1 MWLKSF
7 GVFKAMKK
15 IKFIFIFFL
24 ILLSFIFGGEFFQY
38 YLNTYTSQFN
48 YIDISEDEINSQ
60 AEIQNKI
67 AGLAEKYNVKV
78 FKSERKSG
86 PGRITYLTVYSTDEV
101 FEKLKTNYSV
111 APYSYRALFSGTTKV
126 DFADFKEKKLFSET
140 ERYYFIGEKGQ
151 IQSIREN
158 IKNDCACSFIKN
170 ETEHAYPY
178 LVLLIWAIIG
188 ALFLIL
194 TWLDIH
200 FQKKENFVLIS
211 LGKPIRQIILKNV
224 FIDCL
229 VFTLIFA
236 VLFALM
242 SRFVYLGYE
251 IKNIVLLC
259 TTVLLLNSLLYLTLF
274 KINYKEVLYGAN
286 LNERIISDGYV
297 LKSISMILTVAVL
310 SCNTMLVSANF
321 KELKRI
327 KTLRNVENYSFLELN
342 PISLLNLGEDY
353 EETRYGL
360 INSIYGELQNRGY
373 AYSFCGLSGK
383 NNYCIINSDSKYL
396 LNGFDFKTEPDGD
409 SDFYV
414 FCPEEIDF
422 SKNTDKS
429 VYDCIEMYFGSE
441 KALSCEIITYSGN
454 GELLTYDNTEGLSLG
469 AQNFKNPI
477 IIYINN
483 PSLKLN
489 CDKSTLST
497 LFSKMLFNISNSEIS
512 DICEKNQINEKG
524 FYLQGAKL
532 KEKISDYQ
540 AVLNRALLL
549 NTVISAFLLLLE
561 LSIISVIINLEYKVS
576 MTELAIKK
584 VLGYSVFQKNRQ
596 IFLLN
601 TYAALIAVVSCT
613 VFCLMY
619 KLAVWYTVIAVGT
632 SVLCLEYIII
642 AVLIT
647 RFEKQNVAKIL
658 KGGCL

>member
-1 MWLKSF
+1 
-7 GVFKAMKK
+7 MKK

-24 ILLSFIFGGEFFQY
+24 MLLSFIFSGEFFQY
-38 YLNTYTSQFN
+38 YLNTYTSQFS
-48 YIDISEDEINSQ
+48 YIDITENEMNSQ
-60 AEIQNKI
+60 AEIQNEI
-67 AGLAEKYNVKV
+67 YHLAEKYNIEVLQT
-78 FKSERKSG
+78 ERKNGSG
-86 PGRITYLTVYSTDEV
+86 RAISLTVYSTDEA
-101 FEKLKTNYSV
+101 FEKLKTEYSV
-111 APYSYRALFSGTTKV
+111 SPNIYKALFLGTTKV
-126 DFADFKEKKLFSET
+126 DFADFKDKKLLGET
-140 ERYYFIGEKGQ
+140 ERYYFIGEQRQ

-158 IKNDCACSFIKN
+158 IKNDYACSFIKN

-178 LVLLIWAIIG
+178 LVLLIWAVVG
-188 ALFLIL
+188 VLFLIL

-224 FIDCL
+224 FIDFL
-229 VFTLIFA
+229 TFSLIFS
-236 VLFALM
+236 VLFALLG
-242 SRFVYLGYE
+242 RFVYLGYE

-259 TTVLLLNSLLYLTLF
+259 AAVLFLNALLYLTLF
-274 KINYKEVLYGAN
+274 KMNYKEVLYGAN

-297 LKSISMILTVAVL
+297 LKSISMILTVVVL
-310 SCNTMLVSANF
+310 SCNAMLISANF

-342 PISLLNLGEDY
+342 PVSLLNLGKDY

-360 INSIYGELQNRGY
+360 INSIYGELQNRGC
-373 AYSFCGLSGK
+373 AYSFCGLSGE
-383 NNYCIINSDSKYL
+383 NDYCIINSDSKFL
-396 LNGFDFKTEPDGD
+396 LNGFDLKTEPDGN
-409 SDFYV
+409 SDFYILV
-414 FCPEEIDF
+414 PEEIEF
-422 SKNTDKS
+422 SQNADES

-441 KALSCEIITYSGN
+441 KALSCEKITYSGN
-454 GELLTYDNTEGLSLG
+454 GELLTYDSTDELTLG
-469 AQNFKNPI
+469 VQSFKNPI

-489 CDKSTLST
+489 CDSSTLSA
-497 LFSKMLFNISNSEIS
+497 LFSKMLFNISNSEI
-512 DICEKNQINEKG
+512 DTVCEKYQINEKG
-524 FYLQGAKL
+524 LYLQGAKL
-532 KEKISDYQ
+532 KEKVSDYQ

-561 LSIISVIINLEYKVS
+561 LFIISVIIKLEYKVS
-576 MTELAIKK
+576 TTELAVKK
-584 VLGYSVFQKNRQ
+584 VLGYSVFQKNKQ

-632 SVLCLEYIII
+632 SVLCLEYVIIV
-642 AVLIT
+642 VLIT

>member
-1 MWLKSF
+1 M
-7 GVFKAMKK
+7 
-15 IKFIFIFFL
+15 
-24 ILLSFIFGGEFFQY
+24 LLSFIFSGEFFQY
-38 YLNTYTSQFN
+38 YLNTYTSQFS
-48 YIDISEDEINSQ
+48 YIDITENEMNSQ
-60 AEIQNKI
+60 AEIQNNI
-67 AGLAEKYNVKV
+67 YHLAEKYNIEVLQT
-78 FKSERKSG
+78 ERKNGSG
-86 PGRITYLTVYSTDEV
+86 RATSLTVYSTDEA
-101 FEKLKTNYSV
+101 FEKLKTEYSV
-111 APYSYRALFSGTTKV
+111 SPNIYKALFSGTTKV
-126 DFADFKEKKLFSET
+126 DFADFKDKKLLGET
-140 ERYYFIGEKGQ
+140 ERYYFIGEQRQ

-158 IKNDCACSFIKN
+158 IKNDYACSFIKN

-178 LVLLIWAIIG
+178 LVLLIWAVVG
-188 ALFLIL
+188 VLFLIL

-224 FIDCL
+224 FIDFL
-229 VFTLIFA
+229 TFSLIFS
-236 VLFALM
+236 VLFALLG
-242 SRFVYLGYE
+242 RFVYLGYE

-259 TTVLLLNSLLYLTLF
+259 AAVLFLNALLYLTLF
-274 KINYKEVLYGAN
+274 KMNYKEVLYGAN

-297 LKSISMILTVAVL
+297 LKSISMILTVVVL
-310 SCNTMLVSANF
+310 SCNAMLISANF

-342 PISLLNLGEDY
+342 PVSLLNLGKDY

-360 INSIYGELQNRGY
+360 INSIYGELQNRGC
-373 AYSFCGLSGK
+373 AYSFCGLSGE
-383 NNYCIINSDSKYL
+383 NDYCIINSDSKFL
-396 LNGFDFKTEPDGD
+396 LNGFDLKTEPDGN
-409 SDFYV
+409 SDFYILV
-414 FCPEEIDF
+414 PEEIEF
-422 SKNTDKS
+422 SQNADES

-441 KALSCEIITYSGN
+441 KALSCEKITYSGN
-454 GELLTYDNTEGLSLG
+454 GELLTYDSTEGLTLG
-469 AQNFKNPI
+469 AQSFENPI
-477 IIYINN
+477 VIYINN

-489 CDKSTLST
+489 CDSSTLST
-497 LFSKMLFNISNSEIS
+497 LFSKMLFNISNSEINTV
-512 DICEKNQINEKG
+512 CEKYQINEKG
-524 FYLQGAKL
+524 FYLQGEKL
-532 KEKISDYQ
+532 KEKVSDYQ

-561 LSIISVIINLEYKVS
+561 LFIISVIIKLEYKVS
-576 MTELAIKK
+576 TTELAVKK
-584 VLGYSVFQKNRQ
+584 VLGYSVFQKNKQ

-632 SVLCLEYIII
+632 SVLCLEYVII

>member
-1 MWLKSF
+1 
-7 GVFKAMKK
+7 MKK

-24 ILLSFIFGGEFFQY
+24 MLLSFIFSGEFFQY
-38 YLNTYTSQFN
+38 YLNTYTSQFS
-48 YIDISEDEINSQ
+48 YIDITENEMNSQ
-60 AEIQNKI
+60 AEIQNDI
-67 AGLAEKYNVKV
+67 SHLAEKYNIEVLQT
-78 FKSERKSG
+78 ERKNGSG
-86 PGRITYLTVYSTDEV
+86 RATSLTVYSTDEA
-101 FEKLKTNYSV
+101 FEKLKTEYSV
-111 APYSYRALFSGTTKV
+111 SPNIYKALFSGTTKV
-126 DFADFKEKKLFSET
+126 DFADFKDKKLLGET
-140 ERYYFIGEKGQ
+140 ERYYFIGEQRQ

-158 IKNDCACSFIKN
+158 IKNDYACSFIKN

-178 LVLLIWAIIG
+178 LVLLIWAVVG
-188 ALFLIL
+188 VLFLIL

-224 FIDCL
+224 FIDFL
-229 VFTLIFA
+229 AFSLIFS
-236 VLFALM
+236 VLFALLG
-242 SRFVYLGYE
+242 RFVYLGYE

-259 TTVLLLNSLLYLTLF
+259 AAVLFLNALLYLTLF
-274 KINYKEVLYGAN
+274 KMNYKEVLYGAN

-297 LKSISMILTVAVL
+297 LKSISMILTVVVL
-310 SCNTMLVSANF
+310 SCNAMLISANF

-342 PISLLNLGEDY
+342 PVSLLNLGKDY

-360 INSIYGELQNRGY
+360 INSIYGELQNRGC
-373 AYSFCGLSGK
+373 AYSFCGLSGE
-383 NNYCIINSDSKYL
+383 NDYCIINSDSKFL
-396 LNGFDFKTEPDGD
+396 LNGFDLKTEPDGN
-409 SDFYV
+409 SDFYILV
-414 FCPEEIDF
+414 PEEIEF
-422 SKNTDKS
+422 SQNADES

-441 KALSCEIITYSGN
+441 KALSCEKITYSGN
-454 GELLTYDNTEGLSLG
+454 GELLTYDSTEELTLG
-469 AQNFKNPI
+469 AQSFENPI
-477 IIYINN
+477 VIYINN

-489 CDKSTLST
+489 CDSSTLST
-497 LFSKMLFNISNSEIS
+497 LFSKMLFNISNSEINTV
-512 DICEKNQINEKG
+512 CEKYQINEKG

-532 KEKISDYQ
+532 KEKVSDYQ

-561 LSIISVIINLEYKVS
+561 LFIISVIIKLEYKVS
-576 MTELAIKK
+576 TTELAVKK
-584 VLGYSVFQKNRQ
+584 VLGYSVFQKNKQ

-632 SVLCLEYIII
+632 SVLCLEYVII

>member
-1 MWLKSF
+1 
-7 GVFKAMKK
+7 MKK

-24 ILLSFIFGGEFFQY
+24 MLLSFIFSGEFFQY
-38 YLNTYTSQFN
+38 YLNTYTSQFS
-48 YIDISEDEINSQ
+48 YIDITENEMNSQ
-60 AEIQNKI
+60 AEIQNNI
-67 AGLAEKYNVKV
+67 YHLAEKYNIEVLQT
-78 FKSERKSG
+78 ERKNGSG
-86 PGRITYLTVYSTDEV
+86 RATSLTVYSTDEA
-101 FEKLKTNYSV
+101 FEKLKTEYSV
-111 APYSYRALFSGTTKV
+111 SPNIYKALFLGTTKV
-126 DFADFKEKKLFSET
+126 DFADFKDKKLLGET
-140 ERYYFIGEKGQ
+140 ERYYFIGEQRQ

-158 IKNDCACSFIKN
+158 IKNDYACSFIKN

-178 LVLLIWAIIG
+178 LVLLIWAVVG
-188 ALFLIL
+188 VLFLIL

-200 FQKKENFVLIS
+200 FQKKENFVLVS

-224 FIDCL
+224 FIDFL
-229 VFTLIFA
+229 TFSLIFS
-236 VLFALM
+236 VLFALLG
-242 SRFVYLGYE
+242 RFVYLGYE

-259 TTVLLLNSLLYLTLF
+259 AAVLFLNALLYLTLF
-274 KINYKEVLYGAN
+274 KMNYKEVLYGAN

-297 LKSISMILTVAVL
+297 LKSISMILTVVVL
-310 SCNTMLVSANF
+310 SCNAMLISANF

-342 PISLLNLGEDY
+342 PVSLLNLGKDY

-360 INSIYGELQNRGY
+360 INSIYGELQNRGC
-373 AYSFCGLSGK
+373 AYSFCGLSGE
-383 NNYCIINSDSKYL
+383 NDYCIINSDSKFL
-396 LNGFDFKTEPDGD
+396 LNGFDLKTEPDGN
-409 SDFYV
+409 SDFYILV
-414 FCPEEIDF
+414 PEEIEF
-422 SKNTDKS
+422 SQNADES

-441 KALSCEIITYSGN
+441 KALSCEKITYSGN
-454 GELLTYDNTEGLSLG
+454 GELLTYDSTEGLTLG
-469 AQNFKNPI
+469 AQSFENPI
-477 IIYINN
+477 VIYINN

-489 CDKSTLST
+489 CDSSTLST
-497 LFSKMLFNISNSEIS
+497 LFSKMLFNISNSEINTV
-512 DICEKNQINEKG
+512 CEKYQINEKG
-524 FYLQGAKL
+524 FYLQGEKV
-532 KEKISDYQ
+532 KEKVSDYQ

-561 LSIISVIINLEYKVS
+561 LFIISVIIKLEYKVS
-576 MTELAIKK
+576 TTELAVKK
-584 VLGYSVFQKNRQ
+584 VLGYSVFQKNKQ

-632 SVLCLEYIII
+632 SVLCFEYVII

>member
-1 MWLKSF
+1 
-7 GVFKAMKK
+7 MKK

-24 ILLSFIFGGEFFQY
+24 MLLSFIFSGEFFQY
-38 YLNTYTSQFN
+38 YLNTYTSQFS
-48 YIDISEDEINSQ
+48 YIDITENEMNSQ
-60 AEIQNKI
+60 AEIQNNI
-67 AGLAEKYNVKV
+67 YHLAEKYNIEVLQT
-78 FKSERKSG
+78 ERKNGSG
-86 PGRITYLTVYSTDEV
+86 RATSLTVYSTDEA
-101 FEKLKTNYSV
+101 FEKLKTEYSV
-111 APYSYRALFSGTTKV
+111 SPNIYKALFLGTTKV
-126 DFADFKEKKLFSET
+126 DFADFKDKKLLGET
-140 ERYYFIGEKGQ
+140 ERYYFIGEQRQ

-158 IKNDCACSFIKN
+158 IKNDYACSFIKN

-178 LVLLIWAIIG
+178 LVLFIWAVVG
-188 ALFLIL
+188 VLFLIL

-224 FIDCL
+224 FIDFL
-229 VFTLIFA
+229 TFSLIFS
-236 VLFALM
+236 VLFALLG
-242 SRFVYLGYE
+242 RFVYLGYE

-259 TTVLLLNSLLYLTLF
+259 AAVLFLNALLYLTLF
-274 KINYKEVLYGAN
+274 KMNYKEILYGAN

-297 LKSISMILTVAVL
+297 LKSISMILTVVVL
-310 SCNTMLVSANF
+310 SCNAMLISANF

-327 KTLRNVENYSFLELN
+327 KMLRNVENYSFLELN
-342 PISLLNLGEDY
+342 PVSLLNLGKDY

-360 INSIYGELQNRGY
+360 INSIYGELQNRGC
-373 AYSFCGLSGK
+373 AYSFCGLSGE
-383 NNYCIINSDSKYL
+383 NDYCIINSDSKFL
-396 LNGFDFKTEPDGD
+396 LNGFDLKTEPDGN
-409 SDFYV
+409 SDFYILV
-414 FCPEEIDF
+414 PEEIEF
-422 SKNTDKS
+422 SQNADES

-441 KALSCEIITYSGN
+441 KALSCEKITYSGN
-454 GELLTYDNTEGLSLG
+454 GELLTYDSTEELTLG
-469 AQNFKNPI
+469 AQSFENPI
-477 IIYINN
+477 VIYINN

-489 CDKSTLST
+489 CDSSTLST
-497 LFSKMLFNISNSEIS
+497 LFSKMLFNINNSEINTV
-512 DICEKNQINEKG
+512 CEKYQINEKG
-524 FYLQGAKL
+524 FYLQGEKL
-532 KEKISDYQ
+532 KEKVSDYQ

-561 LSIISVIINLEYKVS
+561 LFIISVIIKLEYKVS
-576 MTELAIKK
+576 TTELAVKK
-584 VLGYSVFQKNRQ
+584 VLGYSVFQKNKQ

-632 SVLCLEYIII
+632 SVLCLEYVII

>member
-1 MWLKSF
+1 
-7 GVFKAMKK
+7 MKK

-24 ILLSFIFGGEFFQY
+24 MLLSFIFSGEFFQY
-38 YLNTYTSQFN
+38 YLNTYTSQFS
-48 YIDISEDEINSQ
+48 YIDITENEMNSQ
-60 AEIQNKI
+60 AEIQNNI
-67 AGLAEKYNVKV
+67 YHLAEKYNIEVLQT
-78 FKSERKSG
+78 ERKNGSG
-86 PGRITYLTVYSTDEV
+86 RATSLTVYSTDEA
-101 FEKLKTNYSV
+101 FEKLKTEYSV
-111 APYSYRALFSGTTKV
+111 SPNIYKALFLGTTKV
-126 DFADFKEKKLFSET
+126 DFADFKDKKLLDET
-140 ERYYFIGEKGQ
+140 ERYYFIGEQRQ

-158 IKNDCACSFIKN
+158 IKNDYACSFIKN

-178 LVLLIWAIIG
+178 LVLLIWAVVG
-188 ALFLIL
+188 VLFLIL

-200 FQKKENFVLIS
+200 FQKKENFVLVS

-224 FIDCL
+224 FIDFL
-229 VFTLIFA
+229 TFSLIFS
-236 VLFALM
+236 VLFALLG
-242 SRFVYLGYE
+242 RFVYLGYE

-259 TTVLLLNSLLYLTLF
+259 AAVLFLNALLYLTLF
-274 KINYKEVLYGAN
+274 KMNYKEVLYGAN

-297 LKSISMILTVAVL
+297 LKSISMILTVVVL
-310 SCNTMLVSANF
+310 SCNAMLISANF

-342 PISLLNLGEDY
+342 PVSLLNLGKDY

-360 INSIYGELQNRGY
+360 INSIYGELQNRGC
-373 AYSFCGLSGK
+373 AYSFCGLSGE
-383 NNYCIINSDSKYL
+383 NDYCIINSDSKFL
-396 LNGFDFKTEPDGD
+396 LNGFDLKTEPDGN
-409 SDFYV
+409 SDFYILV
-414 FCPEEIDF
+414 PEEIEF
-422 SKNTDKS
+422 SQNADES

-441 KALSCEIITYSGN
+441 KALSCEKITYSGN
-454 GELLTYDNTEGLSLG
+454 GELLTYDSTEGLTLG
-469 AQNFKNPI
+469 AQSFENPI
-477 IIYINN
+477 VIYINN

-489 CDKSTLST
+489 CDSSTLST
-497 LFSKMLFNISNSEIS
+497 LFSKMLFNISNSEINTV
-512 DICEKNQINEKG
+512 CEKYQINEKG
-524 FYLQGAKL
+524 FYLQGEKV
-532 KEKISDYQ
+532 KEKVSDYQ

-561 LSIISVIINLEYKVS
+561 LFIISVIIKLEYKVS
-576 MTELAIKK
+576 TTELAVKK
-584 VLGYSVFQKNRQ
+584 VLGYSVFQKNKQ

-632 SVLCLEYIII
+632 SVLCFEYVII

>member
-1 MWLKSF
+1 M
-7 GVFKAMKK
+7 
-15 IKFIFIFFL
+15 
-24 ILLSFIFGGEFFQY
+24 LLSFIFSGEFFQY
-38 YLNTYTSQFN
+38 YLNTYTSQFS
-48 YIDISEDEINSQ
+48 YIDITENEMKSQ
-60 AEIQNKI
+60 AEIQNNI
-67 AGLAEKYNVKV
+67 YHLAEKYNIEVLQT
-78 FKSERKSG
+78 ERKNGSG
-86 PGRITYLTVYSTDEV
+86 RATSLTVYSTDEA
-101 FEKLKTNYSV
+101 FEKLKTEYSV
-111 APYSYRALFSGTTKV
+111 SPNIYKALFLGTTKV
-126 DFADFKEKKLFSET
+126 DFADFKDKKLLGET
-140 ERYYFIGEKGQ
+140 ERYYFIGEQRQ

-158 IKNDCACSFIKN
+158 IKNDYACSFIKN

-178 LVLLIWAIIG
+178 LVLLIWAVVG
-188 ALFLIL
+188 VLFLIL

-224 FIDCL
+224 FIDFL
-229 VFTLIFA
+229 TFSLIFS
-236 VLFALM
+236 VLFALLG
-242 SRFVYLGYE
+242 RFVYLGYE

-259 TTVLLLNSLLYLTLF
+259 AAVLFLNALLYLTLF
-274 KINYKEVLYGAN
+274 KMNYKEVLYGAN

-297 LKSISMILTVAVL
+297 LKSISMILTVVVL
-310 SCNTMLVSANF
+310 SCNAMLISANF

-342 PISLLNLGEDY
+342 PVSLLNLGKDY

-360 INSIYGELQNRGY
+360 INSIYGELQNRGC
-373 AYSFCGLSGK
+373 AYSFCGLSGG
-383 NNYCIINSDSKYL
+383 NDYCIINSDSKFL
-396 LNGFDFKTEPDGD
+396 LNGFDLKTEPDGN
-409 SDFYV
+409 SDFYILV
-414 FCPEEIDF
+414 PEEIEF
-422 SKNTDKS
+422 SQNADES

-441 KALSCEIITYSGN
+441 KALSCEKITYSGN
-454 GELLTYDNTEGLSLG
+454 GELLTYDSTEELTLG
-469 AQNFKNPI
+469 AQSFENPI
-477 IIYINN
+477 VIYINN

-489 CDKSTLST
+489 CDSSTLST
-497 LFSKMLFNISNSEIS
+497 LFSKMLFNISNSEINTV
-512 DICEKNQINEKG
+512 CEKYQINEKG
-524 FYLQGAKL
+524 FYLQGEKV
-532 KEKISDYQ
+532 KEKVSDYQ

-561 LSIISVIINLEYKVS
+561 LFIISVIIKLEYKVS
-576 MTELAIKK
+576 TIELAVKK
-584 VLGYSVFQKNRQ
+584 VLGYSVFQKNKQ

-632 SVLCLEYIII
+632 SVLCLEYVII

>member
-1 MWLKSF
+1 M
-7 GVFKAMKK
+7 
-15 IKFIFIFFL
+15 
-24 ILLSFIFGGEFFQY
+24 LLSFIFSGEFFQY
-38 YLNTYTSQFN
+38 YLNTYTSQFS
-48 YIDISEDEINSQ
+48 YIDITENEMNSQ
-60 AEIQNKI
+60 AEIQNNI
-67 AGLAEKYNVKV
+67 YHLAEKYNIEVLQT
-78 FKSERKSG
+78 ERKNGSG
-86 PGRITYLTVYSTDEV
+86 RATSLTVYSTDEA
-101 FEKLKTNYSV
+101 FEKLKTEYSV
-111 APYSYRALFSGTTKV
+111 SPNIYKALFSGTTKV
-126 DFADFKEKKLFSET
+126 DFADFKDKKLLGET
-140 ERYYFIGEKGQ
+140 ERYYFIGEQRQ

-158 IKNDCACSFIKN
+158 IKNDYACSFIKN

-178 LVLLIWAIIG
+178 LVLLIWAVVG
-188 ALFLIL
+188 VLFLIL

-224 FIDCL
+224 FIDFL
-229 VFTLIFA
+229 AFSLIFS
-236 VLFALM
+236 VLFALLG
-242 SRFVYLGYE
+242 RFVYLGYE

-259 TTVLLLNSLLYLTLF
+259 AAVLFLNALLYLTLF
-274 KINYKEVLYGAN
+274 KMNYKEVLYGAN

-297 LKSISMILTVAVL
+297 LKSISMILTVVVL
-310 SCNTMLVSANF
+310 SCNAMLISANF

-342 PISLLNLGEDY
+342 PVSLLNLGKDY

-360 INSIYGELQNRGY
+360 INSIYGELQNRGC
-373 AYSFCGLSGK
+373 AYSFCGLSGE
-383 NNYCIINSDSKYL
+383 NDYCIINSDSKFL
-396 LNGFDFKTEPDGD
+396 LNGFDLKTEPDGN
-409 SDFYV
+409 SDFYILV
-414 FCPEEIDF
+414 PEEIEF
-422 SKNTDKS
+422 SQNADES

-441 KALSCEIITYSGN
+441 KALSCEKITYSGN
-454 GELLTYDNTEGLSLG
+454 GELLTYDSTEELTLG
-469 AQNFKNPI
+469 AQSFENPI
-477 IIYINN
+477 VIYINN

-489 CDKSTLST
+489 CDSSTLST
-497 LFSKMLFNISNSEIS
+497 LFSKMLFNISNSEINTV
-512 DICEKNQINEKG
+512 CEKYQINEKG

-532 KEKISDYQ
+532 KEKVSDYQ

-561 LSIISVIINLEYKVS
+561 LFIISVIIKLEYKVS
-576 MTELAIKK
+576 TTELAVKK
-584 VLGYSVFQKNRQ
+584 VLGYSVFQKNKQ

-632 SVLCLEYIII
+632 SVLCLEYVII

>member
-1 MWLKSF
+1 
-7 GVFKAMKK
+7 MKK

-24 ILLSFIFGGEFFQY
+24 MLLSFIFSGEFFQY
-38 YLNTYTSQFN
+38 YLNTYTSQFS
-48 YIDISEDEINSQ
+48 YIDITENEMNSQ
-60 AEIQNKI
+60 AEIQNDI
-67 AGLAEKYNVKV
+67 SHLAEKYNIEVLQT
-78 FKSERKSG
+78 ERKNGSG
-86 PGRITYLTVYSTDEV
+86 RATSLTVYSTDEA
-101 FEKLKTNYSV
+101 FEKLKTEYSV
-111 APYSYRALFSGTTKV
+111 SPNIYKALFSGTTKV
-126 DFADFKEKKLFSET
+126 DFADFKDKKLLGET
-140 ERYYFIGEKGQ
+140 ERYYFIGEQRQ

-158 IKNDCACSFIKN
+158 IKNDYACSFIKN

-178 LVLLIWAIIG
+178 LVLLIWAVVG
-188 ALFLIL
+188 VLFLIL

-224 FIDCL
+224 FIDFL
-229 VFTLIFA
+229 AFSLIFS
-236 VLFALM
+236 VLFALLG
-242 SRFVYLGYE
+242 RFVYLGYE
-251 IKNIVLLC
+251 INNIVLLC
-259 TTVLLLNSLLYLTLF
+259 AAVLFLNALLYLTLF
-274 KINYKEVLYGAN
+274 KMNYKEVLYGAN

-297 LKSISMILTVAVL
+297 LKSISMILTVVVL
-310 SCNTMLVSANF
+310 SCNAMLISANF

-342 PISLLNLGEDY
+342 PVSLLNLGKDY

-360 INSIYGELQNRGY
+360 INSIYGELQNRGC
-373 AYSFCGLSGK
+373 AYSFCGLSGE
-383 NNYCIINSDSKYL
+383 NDYCIINSDSKFL
-396 LNGFDFKTEPDGD
+396 LNGFDLKTEPDGN
-409 SDFYV
+409 SDFYILV
-414 FCPEEIDF
+414 PEEIEF
-422 SKNTDKS
+422 SQNADES

-441 KALSCEIITYSGN
+441 KALSCEKITYSGN
-454 GELLTYDNTEGLSLG
+454 GELLTYDSTEELTLG
-469 AQNFKNPI
+469 AQSFENPI
-477 IIYINN
+477 VIYINN

-489 CDKSTLST
+489 CDSSTLST
-497 LFSKMLFNISNSEIS
+497 LFSKMLFNISNSEINTV
-512 DICEKNQINEKG
+512 CEKYQINEKG

-532 KEKISDYQ
+532 KEKVSDYQ

-561 LSIISVIINLEYKVS
+561 LFIISVIIKLEYKVS
-576 MTELAIKK
+576 TTELAVKK
-584 VLGYSVFQKNRQ
+584 VLGYSVFQKNKQ

-632 SVLCLEYIII
+632 SVLCLEYVII

>member
-1 MWLKSF
+1 M
-7 GVFKAMKK
+7 
-15 IKFIFIFFL
+15 
-24 ILLSFIFGGEFFQY
+24 LLSFIFSGEFFQY
-38 YLNTYTSQFN
+38 YLNTYTSQFS
-48 YIDISEDEINSQ
+48 YIDITENEMNSQ
-60 AEIQNKI
+60 AEIQNEI
-67 AGLAEKYNVKV
+67 YHLAEKYNIEVLQT
-78 FKSERKSG
+78 ERKNGSG
-86 PGRITYLTVYSTDEV
+86 RAISLTVYSTDEA
-101 FEKLKTNYSV
+101 FEKLKTEYSV
-111 APYSYRALFSGTTKV
+111 SPNIYKALFLGTTKV
-126 DFADFKEKKLFSET
+126 DFADFKDKKLLGET
-140 ERYYFIGEKGQ
+140 ERYYFIGEQRQ

-158 IKNDCACSFIKN
+158 IKNDYACSFIKN

-178 LVLLIWAIIG
+178 LVLLIWAVVG
-188 ALFLIL
+188 VLFLIL

-224 FIDCL
+224 FIDFL
-229 VFTLIFA
+229 TFSLIFS
-236 VLFALM
+236 VLFALLG
-242 SRFVYLGYE
+242 RFVYLGYE

-259 TTVLLLNSLLYLTLF
+259 AAVLFLNALLYLTLF
-274 KINYKEVLYGAN
+274 KMNYKEVLYGAN

-297 LKSISMILTVAVL
+297 LKSISMILTVVVL
-310 SCNTMLVSANF
+310 SCNAMLISANF

-342 PISLLNLGEDY
+342 PVSLLNLGKDY

-360 INSIYGELQNRGY
+360 INSIYGELQNRGC
-373 AYSFCGLSGK
+373 AYSFCGLSGE
-383 NNYCIINSDSKYL
+383 NDYCIINSDSKFL
-396 LNGFDFKTEPDGD
+396 LNGFDLKTEPDGN
-409 SDFYV
+409 SDFYILV
-414 FCPEEIDF
+414 PEEIEF
-422 SKNTDKS
+422 SQNADES

-441 KALSCEIITYSGN
+441 KALSCEKITYSGN
-454 GELLTYDNTEGLSLG
+454 GELLTYDSTDELTLG
-469 AQNFKNPI
+469 VQSFKNPI

-489 CDKSTLST
+489 CDSSTLSA
-497 LFSKMLFNISNSEIS
+497 LFSKMLFNISNSEI
-512 DICEKNQINEKG
+512 DTVCEKYQINEKG
-524 FYLQGAKL
+524 LYLQGAKL
-532 KEKISDYQ
+532 KEKVSDYQ

-561 LSIISVIINLEYKVS
+561 LFIISVIIKLEYKVS
-576 MTELAIKK
+576 TTELAVKK
-584 VLGYSVFQKNRQ
+584 VLGYSVFQKNKQ

-632 SVLCLEYIII
+632 SVLCLEYVIIV
-642 AVLIT
+642 VLIT

>member
-1 MWLKSF
+1 
-7 GVFKAMKK
+7 MKK

-24 ILLSFIFGGEFFQY
+24 MLLSFIFSGEFFQY
-38 YLNTYTSQFN
+38 YLNTYTSQFS
-48 YIDISEDEINSQ
+48 YIDITENEMNSQ
-60 AEIQNKI
+60 AEIQNNI
-67 AGLAEKYNVKV
+67 YHLAEKYNIEVLQT
-78 FKSERKSG
+78 ERKNGSG
-86 PGRITYLTVYSTDEV
+86 RATSLTVYSTDEA
-101 FEKLKTNYSV
+101 FEKLKTEYSV
-111 APYSYRALFSGTTKV
+111 SPNIYKALFSGTTKV
-126 DFADFKEKKLFSET
+126 DFADFKDKKLLGET
-140 ERYYFIGEKGQ
+140 ERYYFIGEQRQ

-158 IKNDCACSFIKN
+158 IKNDYACSFIKN

-178 LVLLIWAIIG
+178 LVLLIWAVVG
-188 ALFLIL
+188 VLFLIL

-224 FIDCL
+224 FIDFL
-229 VFTLIFA
+229 TFSLIFS
-236 VLFALM
+236 VLFALLG
-242 SRFVYLGYE
+242 RFVYLGYE

-259 TTVLLLNSLLYLTLF
+259 AAVLFLNALLYLTLF
-274 KINYKEVLYGAN
+274 KMNYKEVLYGAN

-297 LKSISMILTVAVL
+297 LKSISMILTVVVL
-310 SCNTMLVSANF
+310 SCNAMLISANF

-342 PISLLNLGEDY
+342 PVSLLNLGKDY

-360 INSIYGELQNRGY
+360 INSIYGELQNRGC
-373 AYSFCGLSGK
+373 AYSFCGLSGE
-383 NNYCIINSDSKYL
+383 NDYCIINSDSKFL
-396 LNGFDFKTEPDGD
+396 LNGFDLKTEPDGN
-409 SDFYV
+409 SDFYILV
-414 FCPEEIDF
+414 PEEIEF
-422 SKNTDKS
+422 SQNADES

-441 KALSCEIITYSGN
+441 KALSCEKITYSGN
-454 GELLTYDNTEGLSLG
+454 GELLTYDSTEGLTLG
-469 AQNFKNPI
+469 AQSFENPI
-477 IIYINN
+477 VIYINN

-489 CDKSTLST
+489 CDSSTLST
-497 LFSKMLFNISNSEIS
+497 LFSKMLFNISNSEINTV
-512 DICEKNQINEKG
+512 CEKYQINEKG
-524 FYLQGAKL
+524 FYLQGEKL
-532 KEKISDYQ
+532 KEKVSDYQ

-561 LSIISVIINLEYKVS
+561 LFIISVIIKLEYKVS
-576 MTELAIKK
+576 TTELAVKK
-584 VLGYSVFQKNRQ
+584 VLGYSVFQKNKQ

-632 SVLCLEYIII
+632 SVLCLEYVII

>member
-1 MWLKSF
+1 M
-7 GVFKAMKK
+7 
-15 IKFIFIFFL
+15 
-24 ILLSFIFGGEFFQY
+24 LLSFIFSGEFFQY
-38 YLNTYTSQFN
+38 YLNTYTSQFS
-48 YIDISEDEINSQ
+48 YIDITENEMNSQ
-60 AEIQNKI
+60 AEIQNNI
-67 AGLAEKYNVKV
+67 YHLAEKYNIEVLQT
-78 FKSERKSG
+78 ERKNGSG
-86 PGRITYLTVYSTDEV
+86 RATSLTVYSTDEA
-101 FEKLKTNYSV
+101 FEKLKTEYSV
-111 APYSYRALFSGTTKV
+111 SPNIYKALFLGTTKV
-126 DFADFKEKKLFSET
+126 DFADFKDKKLLGET
-140 ERYYFIGEKGQ
+140 ERYYFIGEQRQ

-158 IKNDCACSFIKN
+158 IKNDYACSFIKN

-178 LVLLIWAIIG
+178 LVLLIWAVVG
-188 ALFLIL
+188 VLFLIL

-224 FIDCL
+224 FIDFL
-229 VFTLIFA
+229 TFSLIFS
-236 VLFALM
+236 VLFALLG
-242 SRFVYLGYE
+242 RFVYLGYE

-259 TTVLLLNSLLYLTLF
+259 AAVLFLNALLYLTLF
-274 KINYKEVLYGAN
+274 KMNYKEVLYGAN

-297 LKSISMILTVAVL
+297 LKSISMILTVVVL
-310 SCNTMLVSANF
+310 SCNAMLISANF

-342 PISLLNLGEDY
+342 PVSLLNLGKDY

-360 INSIYGELQNRGY
+360 INSIYGELQNRGC
-373 AYSFCGLSGK
+373 AYSFCGLSGE
-383 NNYCIINSDSKYL
+383 NDYCIINSDSKFL
-396 LNGFDFKTEPDGD
+396 LNGFDLKTEPDGN
-409 SDFYV
+409 SDFYILV
-414 FCPEEIDF
+414 PEEIEF
-422 SKNTDKS
+422 SQNADES

-441 KALSCEIITYSGN
+441 KALSCEKITYSGN
-454 GELLTYDNTEGLSLG
+454 GELLTYDSTDELTLG
-469 AQNFKNPI
+469 VQSFKNPI

-489 CDKSTLST
+489 CDSSTLSA
-497 LFSKMLFNISNSEIS
+497 LFSKMLFNISNSEI
-512 DICEKNQINEKG
+512 DTVCEKYQINEKG
-524 FYLQGAKL
+524 LYLQGAKL
-532 KEKISDYQ
+532 KEKVSDYQ

-561 LSIISVIINLEYKVS
+561 LFIISVIIKLEYKVS
-576 MTELAIKK
+576 TTELAVKK
-584 VLGYSVFQKNRQ
+584 VLGYSVFQKNKQ

-632 SVLCLEYIII
+632 SVLCLEYVIIV
-642 AVLIT
+642 VLIT

>member
-1 MWLKSF
+1 
-7 GVFKAMKK
+7 MKK

-24 ILLSFIFGGEFFQY
+24 MLLSFIFSGEFFQY
-38 YLNTYTSQFN
+38 YLNTYTSQFS
-48 YIDISEDEINSQ
+48 YIDITENEMNSQ
-60 AEIQNKI
+60 AEIQNNI
-67 AGLAEKYNVKV
+67 YHLAEKYNIEVLQT
-78 FKSERKSG
+78 ERKNGSG
-86 PGRITYLTVYSTDEV
+86 RATSLTVYSTDEA
-101 FEKLKTNYSV
+101 FEKLKTEYSV
-111 APYSYRALFSGTTKV
+111 SPNIYKALFLGTTKV
-126 DFADFKEKKLFSET
+126 DFADFKDKKLLGET
-140 ERYYFIGEKGQ
+140 ERYYFIGEQRQ

-158 IKNDCACSFIKN
+158 IKNDYACSFIKN

-178 LVLLIWAIIG
+178 LVLLIWAVVG
-188 ALFLIL
+188 VLFLIL

-200 FQKKENFVLIS
+200 FQKKENFVLVS

-224 FIDCL
+224 FIDFL
-229 VFTLIFA
+229 TFSLIFS
-236 VLFALM
+236 VLFALLG
-242 SRFVYLGYE
+242 RFVYLGYE

-259 TTVLLLNSLLYLTLF
+259 AAVLFLNALLYLTLF
-274 KINYKEVLYGAN
+274 KMNYKEVLYGAN

-297 LKSISMILTVAVL
+297 LKSISMILTVVVL
-310 SCNTMLVSANF
+310 SCNAMLISANF

-342 PISLLNLGEDY
+342 PVSLLNLGKDY

-360 INSIYGELQNRGY
+360 INSIYGELQNRGC
-373 AYSFCGLSGK
+373 AYSFCGLSGE
-383 NNYCIINSDSKYL
+383 NDYCIINSDSKFL
-396 LNGFDFKTEPDGD
+396 LNGFDLKTEPDGN
-409 SDFYV
+409 SDFYILV
-414 FCPEEIDF
+414 PEEIEF
-422 SKNTDKS
+422 SQNADES

-441 KALSCEIITYSGN
+441 KALSCEKITYSGN
-454 GELLTYDNTEGLSLG
+454 GELLTYDSTEGLTLG
-469 AQNFKNPI
+469 AQSFENPI
-477 IIYINN
+477 VIYINN

-489 CDKSTLST
+489 CDSSTLST
-497 LFSKMLFNISNSEIS
+497 LFSKMLFNISNSEINTV
-512 DICEKNQINEKG
+512 CEKYQINEKG
-524 FYLQGAKL
+524 FYLQGEKV
-532 KEKISDYQ
+532 KEKVSDYQ

-561 LSIISVIINLEYKVS
+561 LFIISVIIKLEYKVS
-576 MTELAIKK
+576 TTELAVKK
-584 VLGYSVFQKNRQ
+584 VLGYSVFQKNKQ

-632 SVLCLEYIII
+632 LVLCFEYVII

>member
-1 MWLKSF
+1 
-7 GVFKAMKK
+7 MKK

-24 ILLSFIFGGEFFQY
+24 MLLSFIFSGEFFQY
-38 YLNTYTSQFN
+38 YLNTYTSQFS
-48 YIDISEDEINSQ
+48 YIDITENEMNSQ
-60 AEIQNKI
+60 AEIQNNI
-67 AGLAEKYNVKV
+67 YHLAEKYNIEVLQT
-78 FKSERKSG
+78 ERKNGSG
-86 PGRITYLTVYSTDEV
+86 RATSLTVYSTDEA
-101 FEKLKTNYSV
+101 FEKLKTEYSV
-111 APYSYRALFSGTTKV
+111 SPNIYKALFSGTTKV
-126 DFADFKEKKLFSET
+126 DFADFKDKKLLGET
-140 ERYYFIGEKGQ
+140 ERYYFIGEQRQ

-158 IKNDCACSFIKN
+158 IKNDYACSFIKN

-178 LVLLIWAIIG
+178 LVLLIWAVVG
-188 ALFLIL
+188 VLFLIL

-224 FIDCL
+224 FIDFL
-229 VFTLIFA
+229 TFSLIFS
-236 VLFALM
+236 VLFALLG
-242 SRFVYLGYE
+242 RFVYLGYE

-259 TTVLLLNSLLYLTLF
+259 AAVLFLNALLYLTLF
-274 KINYKEVLYGAN
+274 KMNYKEVLYGAN

-297 LKSISMILTVAVL
+297 LKSISMILTVVVL
-310 SCNTMLVSANF
+310 SCNAMLISANF

-342 PISLLNLGEDY
+342 PVSLLNLGKDY

-360 INSIYGELQNRGY
+360 INSIYGELQNRGC
-373 AYSFCGLSGK
+373 AYSFCGLSGE
-383 NNYCIINSDSKYL
+383 NDYCIINSDSKFL
-396 LNGFDFKTEPDGD
+396 LNGFDLKTELDGN
-409 SDFYV
+409 SDFYILV
-414 FCPEEIDF
+414 PEEIEF
-422 SKNTDKS
+422 SQNADES

-441 KALSCEIITYSGN
+441 KALSCEKITYSGN
-454 GELLTYDNTEGLSLG
+454 GELLTYDSTEELTLG
-469 AQNFKNPI
+469 VQSFENPI
-477 IIYINN
+477 VIYINN

-489 CDKSTLST
+489 CDSSTLST
-497 LFSKMLFNISNSEIS
+497 LFSKMLFNISNSEI
-512 DICEKNQINEKG
+512 DTVCEKYQINEKG

-532 KEKISDYQ
+532 KEKVSDYQ

-561 LSIISVIINLEYKVS
+561 LFIISVIIKLEYKVS
-576 MTELAIKK
+576 TTELAVKK
-584 VLGYSVFQKNRQ
+584 VLGYSVFQKNKQ

-632 SVLCLEYIII
+632 SVLCLEYVII

>member
-1 MWLKSF
+1 M
-7 GVFKAMKK
+7 
-15 IKFIFIFFL
+15 
-24 ILLSFIFGGEFFQY
+24 LLSFIFSGEFFQY
-38 YLNTYTSQFN
+38 YLNTYTSQFS
-48 YIDISEDEINSQ
+48 YIDITENEMNSQ
-60 AEIQNKI
+60 AEIQNNI
-67 AGLAEKYNVKV
+67 YHLAEKYNIEVLQT
-78 FKSERKSG
+78 ERKNGSG
-86 PGRITYLTVYSTDEV
+86 RATSLTVYSTDEA
-101 FEKLKTNYSV
+101 FEKLKTEYSV
-111 APYSYRALFSGTTKV
+111 SPNIYKALFLGTTKV
-126 DFADFKEKKLFSET
+126 DFADFKDKKLLGET
-140 ERYYFIGEKGQ
+140 ERYYFIGEQRQ

-158 IKNDCACSFIKN
+158 IKNDYSCSFIKN

-178 LVLLIWAIIG
+178 LVLFIWAVVG
-188 ALFLIL
+188 VLFLIL

-224 FIDCL
+224 FIDFL
-229 VFTLIFA
+229 AFSLIFS
-236 VLFALM
+236 VLFALLG
-242 SRFVYLGYE
+242 RFVYLGYE

-259 TTVLLLNSLLYLTLF
+259 AAVLFLNALLYLTLF
-274 KINYKEVLYGAN
+274 KMNYKEVLYGAN

-297 LKSISMILTVAVL
+297 LKSISMILTVVVL
-310 SCNTMLVSANF
+310 SCNAMLISANF

-342 PISLLNLGEDY
+342 PVSLLNLGKDY

-360 INSIYGELQNRGY
+360 INSIYGELQNRGC
-373 AYSFCGLSGK
+373 AYSFCGLSGE
-383 NNYCIINSDSKYL
+383 NDYCIINSDSKFL
-396 LNGFDFKTEPDGD
+396 LNGFDLKTELDGN
-409 SDFYV
+409 SDFYILV
-414 FCPEEIDF
+414 PEEIEF
-422 SKNTDKS
+422 SQNADES

-441 KALSCEIITYSGN
+441 KALSCEKITYSGN
-454 GELLTYDNTEGLSLG
+454 GELLTYDSTEELTLG
-469 AQNFKNPI
+469 VQSFENPI
-477 IIYINN
+477 VIYINN

-489 CDKSTLST
+489 CDSSTLST
-497 LFSKMLFNISNSEIS
+497 LFSKMLFNISNSEI
-512 DICEKNQINEKG
+512 DTVCEKYQINEKG

-532 KEKISDYQ
+532 KEKVSDYQ

-561 LSIISVIINLEYKVS
+561 LFIISVIIKLEYKVS
-576 MTELAIKK
+576 TTELAVKK
-584 VLGYSVFQKNRQ
+584 VLGYSVFQKNKQ

-632 SVLCLEYIII
+632 SVLCLEYVII

>member
-1 MWLKSF
+1 
-7 GVFKAMKK
+7 MKK

-24 ILLSFIFGGEFFQY
+24 MLLSFIFSGEFFQY
-38 YLNTYTSQFN
+38 YLNTYTSQFS
-48 YIDISEDEINSQ
+48 YIDITENEMKSQ
-60 AEIQNKI
+60 AEIQNNI
-67 AGLAEKYNVKV
+67 YHLAEKYNIEVLQT
-78 FKSERKSG
+78 ERKNGSG
-86 PGRITYLTVYSTDEV
+86 RATSLTVYSTDEA
-101 FEKLKTNYSV
+101 FEKLKTEYSV
-111 APYSYRALFSGTTKV
+111 SPNIYKALFLGTTKV
-126 DFADFKEKKLFSET
+126 DFADFKDKKLLGET
-140 ERYYFIGEKGQ
+140 ERYYFIGEQRQ

-158 IKNDCACSFIKN
+158 IKNDYACSFIKN

-178 LVLLIWAIIG
+178 LVLLIWAVVG
-188 ALFLIL
+188 VLFLIL

-224 FIDCL
+224 FIDFL
-229 VFTLIFA
+229 TFSLIFS
-236 VLFALM
+236 VLFALLG
-242 SRFVYLGYE
+242 RFVYLGYE

-259 TTVLLLNSLLYLTLF
+259 AAVLFLNALLYLTLF
-274 KINYKEVLYGAN
+274 KMNYKEVLYGAN

-297 LKSISMILTVAVL
+297 LKSISMILTVVVL
-310 SCNTMLVSANF
+310 SCNAMLISANF

-342 PISLLNLGEDY
+342 PVSLLNLGKDY

-360 INSIYGELQNRGY
+360 INSIYGELQNRGC
-373 AYSFCGLSGK
+373 AYSFCGLSGG
-383 NNYCIINSDSKYL
+383 NDYCIINSDSKFL
-396 LNGFDFKTEPDGD
+396 LNGFDLKTEPDGN
-409 SDFYV
+409 SDFYILV
-414 FCPEEIDF
+414 PEEIEF
-422 SKNTDKS
+422 SQNADES

-441 KALSCEIITYSGN
+441 KALSCEKITYSGN
-454 GELLTYDNTEGLSLG
+454 GELLTYDSTEELTLG
-469 AQNFKNPI
+469 AQSFENPI
-477 IIYINN
+477 VIYINN

-489 CDKSTLST
+489 CDSSTLST
-497 LFSKMLFNISNSEIS
+497 LFSKMLFNISNSEINTV
-512 DICEKNQINEKG
+512 CEKYQINEKG
-524 FYLQGAKL
+524 FYLQGEKV
-532 KEKISDYQ
+532 KEKVSDYQ

-561 LSIISVIINLEYKVS
+561 LFIISVIIKLEYKVS
-576 MTELAIKK
+576 TIELAVKK
-584 VLGYSVFQKNRQ
+584 VLGYSVFQKNKQ

-632 SVLCLEYIII
+632 SVLCLEYVII

>member
-1 MWLKSF
+1 
-7 GVFKAMKK
+7 MKK

-24 ILLSFIFGGEFFQY
+24 MLLSFIFSGEFFQY
-38 YLNTYTSQFN
+38 YLNTYTSQFS
-48 YIDISEDEINSQ
+48 YIDITEDEMNSQ
-60 AEIQNKI
+60 AEIQNDI
-67 AGLAEKYNVKV
+67 SRLAEKYNIEVLQT
-78 FKSERKSG
+78 ERKNGSG
-86 PGRITYLTVYSTDEV
+86 RATSLTVYSTDEA
-101 FEKLKTNYSV
+101 FEKLKTEYSV
-111 APYSYRALFSGTTKV
+111 APNIYKALFSGTTKV
-126 DFADFKEKKLFSET
+126 DFADFKDKKLLAET
-140 ERYYFIGEKGQ
+140 ERYYFIGEQRQ

-158 IKNDCACSFIKN
+158 IKNDYACSFIKN

-178 LVLLIWAIIG
+178 LVLLIWAVVG
-188 ALFLIL
+188 VLFLIL

-224 FIDCL
+224 FIDFL
-229 VFTLIFA
+229 AFSLIFA
-236 VLFALM
+236 VLFALLG
-242 SRFVYLGYE
+242 RFVYLGYE

-259 TTVLLLNSLLYLTLF
+259 TAVLFLNALLYLTLF
-274 KINYKEVLYGAN
+274 KMNYKEVLYGAN

-310 SCNTMLVSANF
+310 SCNAMLISANF

-342 PISLLNLGEDY
+342 PVSLLNLGKDY

-360 INSIYGELQNRGY
+360 INSIYGELQNRGC

-383 NNYCIINSDSKYL
+383 NDYCIINSDSKFL
-396 LNGFDFKTEPDGD
+396 LNGFDFKTEPDGN
-409 SDFYV
+409 SDFYILV
-414 FCPEEIDF
+414 PEEIEF
-422 SKNTDKS
+422 SQNADES

-441 KALSCEIITYSGN
+441 KALRCEKITYSGN
-454 GELLTYDNTEGLSLG
+454 GELLTYDSTEELTLG
-469 AQNFKNPI
+469 AQSFENPI
-477 IIYINN
+477 VIYINN

-489 CDKSTLST
+489 CDSSTLST
-497 LFSKMLFNISNSEIS
+497 LFSKMLFNISNSEINTV
-512 DICEKNQINEKG
+512 CEKYQINEKG

-532 KEKISDYQ
+532 KEKVSDYQ

-561 LSIISVIINLEYKVS
+561 LFIISVIIKLEYKVS
-576 MTELAIKK
+576 TTELAVKK
-584 VLGYSVFQKNRQ
+584 VLGYSVFQKNKQ

-632 SVLCLEYIII
+632 SVLCLEYVII

>member
-1 MWLKSF
+1 M
-7 GVFKAMKK
+7 
-15 IKFIFIFFL
+15 
-24 ILLSFIFGGEFFQY
+24 LLSFIFSGEFFQY
-38 YLNTYTSQFN
+38 YLNTYTSQFS
-48 YIDISEDEINSQ
+48 YIDITENEMNSQ
-60 AEIQNKI
+60 AEIQNNI
-67 AGLAEKYNVKV
+67 YHLAEKYNIEVLQT
-78 FKSERKSG
+78 ERKNGSG
-86 PGRITYLTVYSTDEV
+86 RATSLTVYSTDEA
-101 FEKLKTNYSV
+101 FEKLKTEYSV
-111 APYSYRALFSGTTKV
+111 SPNIYKALFLGTTKV
-126 DFADFKEKKLFSET
+126 DFADFKDKKLLGET
-140 ERYYFIGEKGQ
+140 ERYYFIGEQRQ

-158 IKNDCACSFIKN
+158 IKNDYACSFIKN

-178 LVLLIWAIIG
+178 LVLFIWAVVG
-188 ALFLIL
+188 VLFLIL

-224 FIDCL
+224 FIDFL
-229 VFTLIFA
+229 TFSLIFS
-236 VLFALM
+236 VLFALLG
-242 SRFVYLGYE
+242 RFVYLGYE

-259 TTVLLLNSLLYLTLF
+259 AAVLFLNALLYLTLF
-274 KINYKEVLYGAN
+274 KMNYKEILYGAN

-297 LKSISMILTVAVL
+297 LKSISMILTVVVL
-310 SCNTMLVSANF
+310 SCNAMLISANF

-342 PISLLNLGEDY
+342 PVSLLNLGKDY

-360 INSIYGELQNRGY
+360 INSIYGELQNRGC
-373 AYSFCGLSGK
+373 AYSFCGLSGE
-383 NNYCIINSDSKYL
+383 NDYCIINSDSKFL
-396 LNGFDFKTEPDGD
+396 LNGFDLKTEPDGN
-409 SDFYV
+409 SDFYILV
-414 FCPEEIDF
+414 PEEIEF
-422 SKNTDKS
+422 SQNADES

-441 KALSCEIITYSGN
+441 KALSCEKITYSGN
-454 GELLTYDNTEGLSLG
+454 GELLTYDSTEGLTLG
-469 AQNFKNPI
+469 AQSFENPI
-477 IIYINN
+477 VIYINN

-489 CDKSTLST
+489 CDSSTLST
-497 LFSKMLFNISNSEIS
+497 LFSKMLFNISNSEINTV
-512 DICEKNQINEKG
+512 CEKYQINEKG
-524 FYLQGAKL
+524 FYLQGEKV
-532 KEKISDYQ
+532 KEKVSDYQ

-561 LSIISVIINLEYKVS
+561 LFIISVIIKLEYKVS
-576 MTELAIKK
+576 TTELAVKK
-584 VLGYSVFQKNRQ
+584 VLGYSVFQKNKQ

-632 SVLCLEYIII
+632 SVLCFEYVII

>member
-1 MWLKSF
+1 M
-7 GVFKAMKK
+7 
-15 IKFIFIFFL
+15 
-24 ILLSFIFGGEFFQY
+24 LLSFIFSGEFFQY
-38 YLNTYTSQFN
+38 YLNTYTSQFS
-48 YIDISEDEINSQ
+48 YIDITENEMNSQ
-60 AEIQNKI
+60 AEIQNDI
-67 AGLAEKYNVKV
+67 SHLAEKYNIEVLQT
-78 FKSERKSG
+78 ERKNGSG
-86 PGRITYLTVYSTDEV
+86 RATSLTVYSTDEA
-101 FEKLKTNYSV
+101 FEKLKTEYSV
-111 APYSYRALFSGTTKV
+111 SPNIYKALFSGTTKV
-126 DFADFKEKKLFSET
+126 DFADFKDKKLLGET
-140 ERYYFIGEKGQ
+140 ERYYFIGEQRQ

-158 IKNDCACSFIKN
+158 IKNDYACSFIKN

-178 LVLLIWAIIG
+178 LVLLIWAVVG
-188 ALFLIL
+188 VLFLIL

-224 FIDCL
+224 FIDFL
-229 VFTLIFA
+229 AFSLIFS
-236 VLFALM
+236 VLFALLG
-242 SRFVYLGYE
+242 RFVYLGYE

-259 TTVLLLNSLLYLTLF
+259 AAVLFLNALLYLTLF
-274 KINYKEVLYGAN
+274 KMNYKEVLYGAN

-297 LKSISMILTVAVL
+297 LKSISMILTVVVL
-310 SCNTMLVSANF
+310 SCNAMLISANF

-342 PISLLNLGEDY
+342 PVSLLNLGKDY

-360 INSIYGELQNRGY
+360 INSIYGELQNRGC
-373 AYSFCGLSGK
+373 AYSFCGLSGE
-383 NNYCIINSDSKYL
+383 NDYCIINSDSKFL
-396 LNGFDFKTEPDGD
+396 LNGFDLKTEPDGN
-409 SDFYV
+409 SDFYILV
-414 FCPEEIDF
+414 PEEIEF
-422 SKNTDKS
+422 SQNADES

-441 KALSCEIITYSGN
+441 KALSCEKITYSGN
-454 GELLTYDNTEGLSLG
+454 GELLTYDSTEELTLG
-469 AQNFKNPI
+469 AQSFENPI
-477 IIYINN
+477 VIYINN

-489 CDKSTLST
+489 CDSSTLST
-497 LFSKMLFNISNSEIS
+497 LFSKMLFNISNSEINTV
-512 DICEKNQINEKG
+512 CEKYQINEKG

-532 KEKISDYQ
+532 KEKVSDYQ

-561 LSIISVIINLEYKVS
+561 LFIISVIIKLEYKVS
-576 MTELAIKK
+576 TTELAVKK
-584 VLGYSVFQKNRQ
+584 VLGYSVFQKNKQ

-632 SVLCLEYIII
+632 SVLCLEYVII

>member
-1 MWLKSF
+1 
-7 GVFKAMKK
+7 MKK

-24 ILLSFIFGGEFFQY
+24 MLLSFIFSGEFFQY
-38 YLNTYTSQFN
+38 YLNTYTSQFS
-48 YIDISEDEINSQ
+48 YIDITENEMNSQ
-60 AEIQNKI
+60 AEIQNNI
-67 AGLAEKYNVKV
+67 YHLAEKYNIEVLQT
-78 FKSERKSG
+78 ERKNGSG
-86 PGRITYLTVYSTDEV
+86 RATSLTVYSTDEA
-101 FEKLKTNYSV
+101 FEKLKTEYSV
-111 APYSYRALFSGTTKV
+111 SPNIYKALFLGTTKV
-126 DFADFKEKKLFSET
+126 DFADFKDKKLLGET
-140 ERYYFIGEKGQ
+140 ERYYFIGEQRQ

-158 IKNDCACSFIKN
+158 IKNDYACSFIKN

-178 LVLLIWAIIG
+178 LVLLIWAVVG
-188 ALFLIL
+188 VLLLIL

-200 FQKKENFVLIS
+200 FQKKENFVLVS

-224 FIDCL
+224 FIDFL
-229 VFTLIFA
+229 TFSLIFS
-236 VLFALM
+236 VLFALLG
-242 SRFVYLGYE
+242 RFVYLGYE

-259 TTVLLLNSLLYLTLF
+259 AAVLFLNALLYLTLF
-274 KINYKEVLYGAN
+274 KMNYKEVLYGAN

-297 LKSISMILTVAVL
+297 LKSISMILTVVVL
-310 SCNTMLVSANF
+310 SCNAMLISANF

-342 PISLLNLGEDY
+342 PVSLLNLGKDY

-360 INSIYGELQNRGY
+360 INSIYGELQNRGC
-373 AYSFCGLSGK
+373 AYSFCGLSGE
-383 NNYCIINSDSKYL
+383 NDYCIINSDSKFL
-396 LNGFDFKTEPDGD
+396 LNGFDLKTEPDGN
-409 SDFYV
+409 SDFYILV
-414 FCPEEIDF
+414 PEEIEF
-422 SKNTDKS
+422 SQNADES

-441 KALSCEIITYSGN
+441 KALSCEKITYSGN
-454 GELLTYDNTEGLSLG
+454 GELLTYDSTEGLTLG
-469 AQNFKNPI
+469 AQSFENPI
-477 IIYINN
+477 VIYINN

-489 CDKSTLST
+489 CDSSTLST
-497 LFSKMLFNISNSEIS
+497 LFSKMLFNISNSEINTV
-512 DICEKNQINEKG
+512 CEKYQINEKG
-524 FYLQGAKL
+524 FYLQGEKV
-532 KEKISDYQ
+532 KEKVSDYQ

-561 LSIISVIINLEYKVS
+561 LFIISVIIKLEYKVS
-576 MTELAIKK
+576 TTELAVKK
-584 VLGYSVFQKNRQ
+584 VLGYSVFQKNKQ

-632 SVLCLEYIII
+632 SVLCFEYVII

>member
-1 MWLKSF
+1 
-7 GVFKAMKK
+7 MKK

-24 ILLSFIFGGEFFQY
+24 MLLSFIFSGEFFQY
-38 YLNTYTSQFN
+38 YLNTYTSQFS
-48 YIDISEDEINSQ
+48 YIDITENEMNSQ
-60 AEIQNKI
+60 AEIQNNI
-67 AGLAEKYNVKV
+67 YHLAEKYNIEVLQT
-78 FKSERKSG
+78 ERKNGSG
-86 PGRITYLTVYSTDEV
+86 RATSLTVYSTDEA
-101 FEKLKTNYSV
+101 FEKLKTEYSV
-111 APYSYRALFSGTTKV
+111 SPNIYKALFLGTTKV
-126 DFADFKEKKLFSET
+126 DFADFKDKKLLGET
-140 ERYYFIGEKGQ
+140 ERYYFIGEQRQ

-158 IKNDCACSFIKN
+158 IKNDYACSFIKN

-178 LVLLIWAIIG
+178 LVLLIWAVVG
-188 ALFLIL
+188 VLFLIL

-224 FIDCL
+224 FIDFL
-229 VFTLIFA
+229 TFSLIFS
-236 VLFALM
+236 VLFALLG
-242 SRFVYLGYE
+242 RFVYLGYE

-259 TTVLLLNSLLYLTLF
+259 AAVLFLNALLYLTLF
-274 KINYKEVLYGAN
+274 KMNYKEVLYGAN

-297 LKSISMILTVAVL
+297 LKSISMILTVVVL
-310 SCNTMLVSANF
+310 SCNAMLISANF

-342 PISLLNLGEDY
+342 PVSLLNLGKDY

-360 INSIYGELQNRGY
+360 INSIYGELQNRGC
-373 AYSFCGLSGK
+373 AYSFCGLSGE
-383 NNYCIINSDSKYL
+383 NDYCIINSDSKFL
-396 LNGFDFKTEPDGD
+396 LNGFDLKTEPDGN
-409 SDFYV
+409 SDFYILV
-414 FCPEEIDF
+414 PEEIEF
-422 SKNTDKS
+422 SQNADES

-441 KALSCEIITYSGN
+441 KALSCEKITYSGN
-454 GELLTYDNTEGLSLG
+454 GELLTYDSTDELTLG
-469 AQNFKNPI
+469 VQSFKNPI

-489 CDKSTLST
+489 CDSSTLSA
-497 LFSKMLFNISNSEIS
+497 LFSKMLFNISNSEI
-512 DICEKNQINEKG
+512 DTVCEKYQINEKG
-524 FYLQGAKL
+524 LYLQGAKL
-532 KEKISDYQ
+532 KEKVSDYQ

-561 LSIISVIINLEYKVS
+561 LFIISVIIKLEYKVS
-576 MTELAIKK
+576 TTELAVKK
-584 VLGYSVFQKNRQ
+584 VLGYSVFQKNKQ

-632 SVLCLEYIII
+632 SVLCLEYVIIV
-642 AVLIT
+642 VLIT

>member
-1 MWLKSF
+1 M
-7 GVFKAMKK
+7 
-15 IKFIFIFFL
+15 
-24 ILLSFIFGGEFFQY
+24 LLSFIFSGEFFQY
-38 YLNTYTSQFN
+38 YLNTYTSQFS
-48 YIDISEDEINSQ
+48 YIDITEDEMNSQ
-60 AEIQNKI
+60 AEIQNDI
-67 AGLAEKYNVKV
+67 SRLAEKYNIEVLQT
-78 FKSERKSG
+78 ERKNGSG
-86 PGRITYLTVYSTDEV
+86 RATSLTVYSTDEA
-101 FEKLKTNYSV
+101 FEKLKTEYSV
-111 APYSYRALFSGTTKV
+111 APNIYKALFSGTTKV
-126 DFADFKEKKLFSET
+126 DFADFKDKKLLAET
-140 ERYYFIGEKGQ
+140 ERYYFIGEQRQ

-158 IKNDCACSFIKN
+158 IKNDYACSFIKN

-178 LVLLIWAIIG
+178 LVLLIWAVVG
-188 ALFLIL
+188 VLFLIL

-224 FIDCL
+224 FIDFL
-229 VFTLIFA
+229 AFSLIFA
-236 VLFALM
+236 VLFALLG
-242 SRFVYLGYE
+242 RFVYLGYE

-259 TTVLLLNSLLYLTLF
+259 TAVLFLNALLYLTLF
-274 KINYKEVLYGAN
+274 KMNYKEVLYGAN

-310 SCNTMLVSANF
+310 SCNAMLISANF

-342 PISLLNLGEDY
+342 PVSLLNLGKDY

-360 INSIYGELQNRGY
+360 INSIYGELQNRGC

-383 NNYCIINSDSKYL
+383 NDYCIINSDSKFL
-396 LNGFDFKTEPDGD
+396 LNGFDFKTEPDGN
-409 SDFYV
+409 SDFYILV
-414 FCPEEIDF
+414 PEEIEF
-422 SKNTDKS
+422 SQNADES

-441 KALSCEIITYSGN
+441 KALRCEKITYSGN
-454 GELLTYDNTEGLSLG
+454 GELLTYDSTEELTLG
-469 AQNFKNPI
+469 AQSFENPI
-477 IIYINN
+477 VIYINN

-489 CDKSTLST
+489 CDSSTLST
-497 LFSKMLFNISNSEIS
+497 LFSKMLFNISNSEINTV
-512 DICEKNQINEKG
+512 CEKYQINEKG

-532 KEKISDYQ
+532 KEKVSDYQ

-561 LSIISVIINLEYKVS
+561 LFIISVIIKLEYKVS
-576 MTELAIKK
+576 TTELAVKK
-584 VLGYSVFQKNRQ
+584 VLGYSVFQKNKQ

-632 SVLCLEYIII
+632 SVLCLEYVII

>member
-1 MWLKSF
+1 
-7 GVFKAMKK
+7 MKK

-24 ILLSFIFGGEFFQY
+24 MLLSFIFSGEFFQY
-38 YLNTYTSQFN
+38 YLNTYTSQFS
-48 YIDISEDEINSQ
+48 YIDITENEMNSQ
-60 AEIQNKI
+60 AEIQNNI
-67 AGLAEKYNVKV
+67 CHLAEKYNIEVLQT
-78 FKSERKSG
+78 ERKNGSG
-86 PGRITYLTVYSTDEV
+86 RATSLTIYSTDEA
-101 FEKLKTNYSV
+101 FEKLKTEYSV
-111 APYSYRALFSGTTKV
+111 SPNIYKALFSGTTKV
-126 DFADFKEKKLFSET
+126 DFADFKDKKLLGET
-140 ERYYFIGEKGQ
+140 ERYYFIGEQRQ

-158 IKNDCACSFIKN
+158 IKNDYACSFIKN

-178 LVLLIWAIIG
+178 LVLLIWAVVG
-188 ALFLIL
+188 VLFLIL

-224 FIDCL
+224 FIDFL
-229 VFTLIFA
+229 AFSLIFS
-236 VLFALM
+236 VLFALLG
-242 SRFVYLGYE
+242 RFVYLGYE

-259 TTVLLLNSLLYLTLF
+259 AAVLFLNALLYLTLF
-274 KINYKEVLYGAN
+274 KMNYKEVLYGAN

-297 LKSISMILTVAVL
+297 LKSISMILTVVVL
-310 SCNTMLVSANF
+310 SCNAMLISANF

-342 PISLLNLGEDY
+342 PVSLLNLGKDY

-360 INSIYGELQNRGY
+360 INSIYGELQNRGC
-373 AYSFCGLSGK
+373 AYSFCGLSGE
-383 NNYCIINSDSKYL
+383 NDYCIINSDSKFL
-396 LNGFDFKTEPDGD
+396 LNGFDLKTEPDGN
-409 SDFYV
+409 SDFYILV
-414 FCPEEIDF
+414 PEEIEF
-422 SKNTDKS
+422 SQNADES

-441 KALSCEIITYSGN
+441 KALSCEKITYSGN
-454 GELLTYDNTEGLSLG
+454 GELLTYDSTEELTLG
-469 AQNFKNPI
+469 AQSFENPI
-477 IIYINN
+477 VIYINN

-489 CDKSTLST
+489 CDSSTLST
-497 LFSKMLFNISNSEIS
+497 LFSKMLFNISNSEINTV
-512 DICEKNQINEKG
+512 CEKYQINEKG
-524 FYLQGAKL
+524 FYLQGEKV
-532 KEKISDYQ
+532 KEKVSDYQ

-561 LSIISVIINLEYKVS
+561 LFIISVIIKLEYKVS
-576 MTELAIKK
+576 TTELAVKK
-584 VLGYSVFQKNRQ
+584 VLGYSVFQKNKQ

-632 SVLCLEYIII
+632 SVLCLEYVII

>member
-1 MWLKSF
+1 
-7 GVFKAMKK
+7 MKK

-24 ILLSFIFGGEFFQY
+24 MLLSFIFSGEFFQY
-38 YLNTYTSQFN
+38 YLNTYTSQFS
-48 YIDISEDEINSQ
+48 YIDITENEMNSQ
-60 AEIQNKI
+60 AEIQNNI
-67 AGLAEKYNVKV
+67 YHLAEKYNIEVLQT
-78 FKSERKSG
+78 ERKNGSG
-86 PGRITYLTVYSTDEV
+86 RATSLTVYSTDEA
-101 FEKLKTNYSV
+101 FEKLKTEYSV
-111 APYSYRALFSGTTKV
+111 SPNIYKALFSGTTKV
-126 DFADFKEKKLFSET
+126 DFADFKDKKLLGET
-140 ERYYFIGEKGQ
+140 ERYYFIGEQRQ

-158 IKNDCACSFIKN
+158 IKNDYACSFIKN

-178 LVLLIWAIIG
+178 LVLLIWAVVG
-188 ALFLIL
+188 VLFLIL

-224 FIDCL
+224 FIDFL
-229 VFTLIFA
+229 AFSLIFS
-236 VLFALM
+236 VLFALLG
-242 SRFVYLGYE
+242 RFVYLGYE

-259 TTVLLLNSLLYLTLF
+259 AAVLFLNALLYLTLF
-274 KINYKEVLYGAN
+274 KMNYKEVLYGAN

-297 LKSISMILTVAVL
+297 LKSISMILTVVVL
-310 SCNTMLVSANF
+310 SCNAMLISANF

-342 PISLLNLGEDY
+342 PVSLLNLGKDY

-360 INSIYGELQNRGY
+360 INSIYGELQNRGC
-373 AYSFCGLSGK
+373 AYSFCGLSGE
-383 NNYCIINSDSKYL
+383 NDYCIINSDSKFL
-396 LNGFDFKTEPDGD
+396 LNGFDLKTEPDGN
-409 SDFYV
+409 SDFYILV
-414 FCPEEIDF
+414 PEEIEF
-422 SKNTDKS
+422 SQNADES

-441 KALSCEIITYSGN
+441 KALSCEKITYSGN
-454 GELLTYDNTEGLSLG
+454 GELLTYDSTEELTLG
-469 AQNFKNPI
+469 AQSFENPI
-477 IIYINN
+477 VIYINN

-489 CDKSTLST
+489 CDSSTLST
-497 LFSKMLFNISNSEIS
+497 LFSKMLFNISNSEINTV
-512 DICEKNQINEKG
+512 CEKYQINEKG

-532 KEKISDYQ
+532 KEKVSDYQ

-561 LSIISVIINLEYKVS
+561 LFIISVIIKLEYKVS
-576 MTELAIKK
+576 TTELAVKK
-584 VLGYSVFQKNRQ
+584 VLGYSVFQKNKQ

-632 SVLCLEYIII
+632 SVLCLEYVII

>member
-1 MWLKSF
+1 M
-7 GVFKAMKK
+7 
-15 IKFIFIFFL
+15 
-24 ILLSFIFGGEFFQY
+24 
-38 YLNTYTSQFN
+38 
-48 YIDISEDEINSQ
+48 NSQ
-60 AEIQNKI
+60 AEIQNNI
-67 AGLAEKYNVKV
+67 YHLAEKYNIEVLQT
-78 FKSERKSG
+78 ERKNGSG
-86 PGRITYLTVYSTDEV
+86 RATSLTVYSTDEA
-101 FEKLKTNYSV
+101 FEKLKTEYSV
-111 APYSYRALFSGTTKV
+111 SPNIYKALFSGTTKV
-126 DFADFKEKKLFSET
+126 DFADFKDKKLLGET
-140 ERYYFIGEKGQ
+140 ERYYFIGEQRQ

-158 IKNDCACSFIKN
+158 IKNDYACSFIKN

-178 LVLLIWAIIG
+178 LVLLIWAVVG
-188 ALFLIL
+188 VLFLIL

-224 FIDCL
+224 FIDFL
-229 VFTLIFA
+229 AFSLIFS
-236 VLFALM
+236 VLFALLG
-242 SRFVYLGYE
+242 RFVYLGYE

-259 TTVLLLNSLLYLTLF
+259 AAVLFLNALLYLTLF
-274 KINYKEVLYGAN
+274 KMNYKEVLYGAN

-297 LKSISMILTVAVL
+297 LKSISMILTVVVL
-310 SCNTMLVSANF
+310 SCNAMLISANF

-342 PISLLNLGEDY
+342 PVSLLNLGKDY

-360 INSIYGELQNRGY
+360 INSIYGELQNRGC
-373 AYSFCGLSGK
+373 AYSFCGLSGE
-383 NNYCIINSDSKYL
+383 NDYCIINSDSKFL
-396 LNGFDFKTEPDGD
+396 LNGFDLKTEPDGN
-409 SDFYV
+409 SDFYILV
-414 FCPEEIDF
+414 PEEIEF
-422 SKNTDKS
+422 SQNADES

-441 KALSCEIITYSGN
+441 KALSCEKITYSGN
-454 GELLTYDNTEGLSLG
+454 GELLTYDSTEELTLG
-469 AQNFKNPI
+469 AQSFENPI
-477 IIYINN
+477 VIYINN

-489 CDKSTLST
+489 CDSSTLST
-497 LFSKMLFNISNSEIS
+497 LFSKMLFNISNSEINTV
-512 DICEKNQINEKG
+512 CEKYQINEKG

-532 KEKISDYQ
+532 KEKVSDYQ

-561 LSIISVIINLEYKVS
+561 LFIISVIIKLEYKVS
-576 MTELAIKK
+576 TTELAVKK
-584 VLGYSVFQKNRQ
+584 VLGYSVFQKNKQ

-632 SVLCLEYIII
+632 SVLCLEYVII